1 MKKLTKLMGV
11 VAMGGIMLLNMGCNK
26 VKEEID
32 SPTFSSPIG
41 YQLETPEDGEEIA
54 VVSTNVGDFKLRF
67 FPDKAP
73 KAVENFKAL
82 SKKGYYNNVTF
93 HRVIKDF
100 MIQGGDPDGTG
111 MGGKSIWE
119 KDFEDEFSDNL
130 FNITGSIA
138 MANRGPN
145 TNGSQFFINN
155 QDPKNFKGWDQFNQY
170 YEIYKKNPEVFTKNY
185 GGTIDM
191 SKITDEIKKL
201 YETHGGNPHLDGYYN
216 TAKRGHT
223 VFGQV
228 FEGMETIDKISNVKT
243 SEDNK
248 PIEPVV
254 IKNIKIEVY
263 KKK

>member
-1 MKKLTKLMGV
+1 
-11 VAMGGIMLLNMGCNK
+11 
-26 VKEEID
+26 
-32 SPTFSSPIG
+32 
-41 YQLETPEDGEEIA
+41 
-54 VVSTNVGDFKLRF
+54 
-67 FPDKAP
+67 
-73 KAVENFKAL
+73 
-82 SKKGYYNNVTF
+82 
-93 HRVIKDF
+93 
-100 MIQGGDPDGTG
+100 
-111 MGGKSIWE
+111 
-119 KDFEDEFSDNL
+119 
-130 FNITGSIA
+130 
-138 MANRGPN
+138 
-145 TNGSQFFINN
+145 
-155 QDPKNFKGWDQFNQY
+155 
-170 YEIYKKNPEVFTKNY
+170 
-185 GGTIDM
+185 M